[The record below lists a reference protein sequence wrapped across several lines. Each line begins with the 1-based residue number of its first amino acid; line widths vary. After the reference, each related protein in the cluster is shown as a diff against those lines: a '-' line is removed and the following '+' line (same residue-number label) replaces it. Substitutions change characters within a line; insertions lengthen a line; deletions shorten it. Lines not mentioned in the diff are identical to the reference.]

1 MAVGSGAEGTV
12 TVTVMPNVNPMV
24 WMALRR
30 ITTRPDGNLATM
42 QGSHRERHGW
52 HRPSVLVRT
61 CRPVHDSQPPALA
74 QRSHP
79 SRLPSMTHRL

>member
-42 QGSHRERHGW
+42 
-52 HRPSVLVRT
+52 
-61 CRPVHDSQPPALA
+61 
-74 QRSHP
+74 
-79 SRLPSMTHRL
+79 